1 MAELTRETWQALAFG
16 NFDKIPVKILSQ
28 TLYYTIIHSSSFYQ
42 ITREMSFI
50 LTLSIYLRG
59 IQGAYQARPGQA
71 RPCLVSAL
79 TITLTLLNPP
89 MHATRITPQKLG

>member
-59 IQGAYQARPGQA
+59 IQGAYQARPG
-71 RPCLVSAL
+71 LVLSRL
-79 TITLTLLNPP
+79 SQSLSLS
-89 MHATRITPQKLG
+89 